1 MYEKTLSTENIYRG
15 RILGLDVLEVEL
27 ANGVKSI
34 REIVRH
40 HGAVAAL
47 CVLPDGRLVF
57 VKQFRKAAERVF
69 IEVVAG
75 LLEEGESPE
84 ECACREV
91 KEETGY
97 TVDSLEKLI
106 SLYPSPGYVDEIIE
120 VFLAHLHP
128 AAEDIELDHDECLEV
143 VIMTPSE
150 MEKQVDAGEI
160 CDGKTLIA
168 WLLAKKK
175 IEPQTEIDDNK
186 AI

>member
-1 MYEKTLSTENIYRG
+1 MYEKTLSTENIYSG

-69 IEVVAG
+69 TEVVAG

-84 ECACREV
+84 ECARREI

-120 VFLAHLHP
+120 LFLARLHP
-128 AAEDIELDHDECLEV
+128 ESEDTELDHDEFLEV
-143 VIMTPSE
+143 VIMAPEE
-150 MEKQVDAGEI
+150 MQKRVDAGEI
-160 CDGKTLIA
+160 SDGKTLIA
-168 WLLAKKK
+168 WFLGKKK
-175 IEPQTEIDDNK
+175 IETQAQISDKE
-186 AI
+186 AR